1 MKYPVLGY
9 SDGVST
15 LNASH
20 TDLIAGIMKPMN
32 YPSFIKYMG
41 SKSKI
46 MDFVV
51 EGINEVYQG
60 GTVCDL
66 FSGSA
71 SLAGALGQQCPVHSN
86 DIQSYSAVLADVYSR
101 AFRSDDFPTA
111 ESILDKAQTLV
122 DSHGI
127 TWALDINYAG
137 LDTLDAFNEVES
149 WQKGL
154 LEHKFSNE
162 WHLFAKNYS
171 GTWWSYA
178 QCVWIDAIREV
189 AEEYKDSPAY
199 NPILASLMFAM
210 AYASQGTGHYAQ
222 YRDAKTE
229 SSLKDI
235 SIYRKRSISSYF
247 KRKFEELTEWL
258 PCEKPKLSHKTTS
271 LDFVDCLKTFEGG
284 TIYADPPYCFVH
296 YSRFYH
302 AIETLVRYDYPELQ
316 VKGGKVVKGRYR
328 DDRHQSPFCIKT
340 QVKGAFRDL
349 FSGVVAS
356 QSNLA
361 MSYSNTGMISIEEV
375 QELANEYFADR
386 KVEVL
391 LTDHQHMTLGRL
403 KDRHREVKE
412 CLLLVK

>member
-1 MKYPVLGY
+1 V
-9 SDGVST
+9 T
-15 LNASH
+15 LNAGQLNLVSGKMIP
-20 TDLIAGIMKPMN
+20 LE

-51 EGINEVYQG
+51 EGINEVHRG
-60 GTVCDL
+60 GVVCDL

-71 SLAGALGQQCPVHSN
+71 SLAGALGQQCAVHSN

-101 AFRSDDFPTA
+101 AFRSSGFPTA
-111 ESILDKAQTLV
+111 DQILNDAEKVVTV
-122 DSHGI
+122 HGI
-127 TWALDINYAG
+127 PWALDIDYSSLN
-137 LDTLDAFNEVES
+137 TLSTFNKVENQ
-149 WQKGL
+149 QKKL
-154 LEHKFSNE
+154 IKHTFSND

-171 GTWWSYA
+171 GTWWSYT
-178 QCVWIDAIREV
+178 QCAWIDAIREV
-189 AEEYKDSPAY
+189 AERYKNTAAY

-222 YRDAKTE
+222 YRDAKTK

-235 SIYRKRSISSYF
+235 SIYRRRSIASYF
-247 KRKFEELTEWL
+247 RRKFEELTVWL
-258 PCEKPKLSHKTTS
+258 PETEPVLPHKSTS
-271 LDFVDCLKTFEGG
+271 LDYVECLKSLEGG
-284 TIYADPPYCFVH
+284 TVYADPPYCFVH

-316 VKGGKVVKGRYR
+316 EKKGKVVKGRYR

-340 QVKGAFRDL
+340 KVSKAFQDL
-349 FSGVVAS
+349 FQGVADSGA
-356 QSNLA
+356 NLA

-375 QELANEYFADR
+375 QSLASDYFANR
-386 KVEVL
+386 RVEVL

-403 KDRHREVKE
+403 KDRHRDVQE